1 MTLSLFK
8 QATMLMRISYSQI

>member
-8 QATMLMRISYSQI
+8 PSCFLLIPRTFNK